1 MEAMDPCIS
10 SARPLTTSSSP
21 KPHLGSVGLFTYPA
35 NRPTADAMYRLFS
48 ITTVLL
54 IFSIFVAS
62 AQHGSLRTDNPEK
75 PGPPQPPAVCPENDD
90 RAPADIE
97 TFLEHDTYADI
108 RTEVGLAG
116 ASVSDFKPLTNAVDG
131 FICDVLND
139 RYSDVVDKYAV
150 VSYYKI
156 SGHDPAHYLV
166 VQQPDPPEPD
176 PDSDMHTVTLGVSSI
191 SVYDQSL
198 TYVGGYAY

>member
-1 MEAMDPCIS
+1 MC
-10 SARPLTTSSSP
+10 
-21 KPHLGSVGLFTYPA
+21 
-35 NRPTADAMYRLFS
+35 RLFS

-54 IFSIFVAS
+54 LFSISVAS
-62 AQHGSLRTDNPEK
+62 AQHGSLPTDGPEK
-75 PGPPQPPAVCPENDD
+75 PGAPQPPAVCPTNDD

-97 TFLEHDTYADI
+97 TFLQNNTYADI

-116 ASVSDFKPLTNAVDG
+116 ASVSDFQPLTNAVDG

-139 RYSDVVDKYAV
+139 RYSDVVDEYAV

-156 SGHDPAHYLV
+156 SGYNPAYYLV
-166 VQQPDPPEPD
+166 VLQPDPPEPD

-191 SVYDQSL
+191 SVYDQTL
-198 TYVGGYAY
+198 TYVAGYAY

>member
-1 MEAMDPCIS
+1 
-10 SARPLTTSSSP
+10 
-21 KPHLGSVGLFTYPA
+21 
-35 NRPTADAMYRLFS
+35 MYRLFS
-48 ITTVLL
+48 TTAVLL
-54 IFSIFVAS
+54 LFSISVAS
-62 AQHGSLRTDNPEK
+62 AQHGSLPTDDREK
-75 PGPPQPPAVCPENDD
+75 PGPPQPPAVCPTNDD

-116 ASVSDFKPLTNAVDG
+116 ASVSDFQPLTNAVDG

-139 RYSDVVDKYAV
+139 RYSDVVDEYAV

-156 SGHDPAHYLV
+156 SGYNPAYYLV
-166 VQQPDPPEPD
+166 VLQPDPPEPD
-176 PDSDMHTVTLGVSSI
+176 LDSDMYTVTLGVSSI
-191 SVYDQSL
+191 SVYDRTL

>member
-1 MEAMDPCIS
+1 
-10 SARPLTTSSSP
+10 
-21 KPHLGSVGLFTYPA
+21 
-35 NRPTADAMYRLFS
+35 MYRLFS

-54 IFSIFVAS
+54 IFSISVAS
-62 AQHGSLRTDNPEK
+62 AQHGPPPIDDPNEPPPE
-75 PGPPQPPAVCPENDD
+75 PPAVCPTNDD

-97 TFLEHDTYADI
+97 TFLEDDTYADI
-108 RTEVGLAG
+108 RTEVGLEG
-116 ASVSDFKPLTNAVDG
+116 AWVSDFQPLTNAVDG

-156 SGHDPAHYLV
+156 SGYNPAYYLV
-166 VQQPDPPEPD
+166 VLQPDPPEPD

-191 SVYDQSL
+191 SVYDQTL
-198 TYVGGYAY
+198 TYVAGYAY